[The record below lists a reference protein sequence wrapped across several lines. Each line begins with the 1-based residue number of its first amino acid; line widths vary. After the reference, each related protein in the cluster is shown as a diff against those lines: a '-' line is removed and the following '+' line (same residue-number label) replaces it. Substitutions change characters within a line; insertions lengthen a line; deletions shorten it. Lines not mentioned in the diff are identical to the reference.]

1 METAVQED
9 EARFMRMRGQLLSR
23 EGNST
28 LSVVDVVRHMVGL
41 QAQELAA
48 ASLQARARSEG
59 LVHADVTK
67 ALYEDRSIV
76 RTWCLRGT
84 LHLVTADDVRWLLAL
99 LGDKSILASR
109 RRRNEL
115 GLDDA
120 STERGGAILAKALR
134 RHGPLSRPEVLE
146 QLGAAGIP
154 YEGQAGIHIVR
165 TAALKGLVCYG
176 PKRDGRET
184 FVHLDDW
191 IGGEAARGHP
201 GDAATELA
209 RRYMG
214 AYGPASHADFAWWCG
229 LGAASAK
236 AAIEV
241 LAPELA
247 TIDVAGKPAWALSSS
262 LVDKRAFPRAK
273 TVVNLLP
280 AFDPYL
286 LGYKARS
293 LALAPADIRQ
303 VNAGGGLLKPVVV
316 ANGQVVAT
324 WSTTKRRALVEVLVE
339 PLGRMSQDV
348 LEGLRSEAADL
359 SRYLGAEHTL
369 NIKE

>member
-1 METAVQED
+1 
-9 EARFMRMRGQLLSR
+9 MRGQLLSGAGKKPR
-23 EGNST
+23 
-28 LSVVDVVRHMVGL
+28 SVVEVARHMIGL
-41 QAQELAA
+41 QAQDFAA

-84 LHLVTADDVRWLLAL
+84 LHLVTADDVRCLLAL
-99 LGDKSILASR
+99 LGDKFILASR

-120 STERGGAILAKALR
+120 STERGAAIIAKALR
-134 RHGPLSRPEVLE
+134 RSGPLSRPEVLE

-154 YEGQAGIHIVR
+154 YEGQAGIHVVR

-184 FVHLDDW
+184 FVHLDNW
-191 IGGEAARGHP
+191 IGDAAARGHT

-214 AYGPASHADFAWWCG
+214 AYGPASYADFAWWCG

-236 AAIEV
+236 AAIEE

-262 LVDKRAFPRAK
+262 LVDKRALRRRK

-293 LALAPADIRQ
+293 LAVAPADTRR

-339 PLGRMSQDV
+339 PLEQMSQDM
-348 LEGLRSEAADL
+348 LEGLSREAADL
-359 SRYLGAEHTL
+359 SRYLGAEYTL
-369 NIKE
+369 NIRE